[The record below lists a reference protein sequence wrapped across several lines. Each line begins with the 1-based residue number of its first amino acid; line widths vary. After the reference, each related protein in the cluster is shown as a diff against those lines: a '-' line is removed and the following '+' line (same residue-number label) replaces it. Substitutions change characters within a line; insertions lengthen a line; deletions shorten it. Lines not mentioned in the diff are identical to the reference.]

1 MTTGIRWRRAI
12 LAEIAW
18 GNLPQKTIDY
28 YLDNWFGALE
38 RDWILQG
45 LSRAVAYGPG
55 VDAEEVFR
63 KIITTQDEKA
73 NA

>member
-1 MTTGIRWRRAI
+1 MSVGIRWRRAM

-18 GNLPQKTIDY
+18 GNLSQKTIDY
-28 YLDNWFGALE
+28 YLTTWFGALD